1 MRAEFGREWLG
12 LVLRLRTISGG
23 PLGTARGLFPRSAP
37 KHISFLIP
45 CLAFWFIWME
55 RNSRKHRGVPFLV
68 SHIIWQVQHH
78 LHLLVSTGKLLPQHW
93 LGCYPQVPFMP
104 VADPVPRSL
113 RSRMVSWRP
122 PKAPWVKF
130 NTDGAFST
138 DLQMAANGGGLV
150 RDHTRSLLASFC
162 APLRAASSF
171 DAEFQALLH
180 GLRLAV

>member
-12 LVLRLRTISGG
+12 LVLKLRTISGG
-23 PLGTARGLFPRSAP
+23 PLGTARGLFPQSAP

-45 CLAFWFIWME
+45 CLAFWFIWTE
-55 RNSRKHRGVPFLV
+55 RNSRKYRGVPFLV

-78 LHLLVSTGKLLPQHW
+78 LHLLVSAGKLLPQHW

-122 PKAPWVKF
+122 PKAPWVKL